1 MPSHRCRVHLYA
13 KRITYFYGHC
23 RGQGQSG
30 QMAGLA
36 GGSAGGA
43 GAAIGVLEILGVATG
58 SANGSGT
65 AHGNRGETI
74 ARFVYV
80 VPSESRVYR
89 VRGET

>member
-1 MPSHRCRVHLYA
+1 
-13 KRITYFYGHC
+13 
-23 RGQGQSG
+23 
-30 QMAGLA
+30 MA
-36 GGSAGGA
+36 
-43 GAAIGVLEILGVATG
+43 G

-65 AHGNRGETI
+65 AHGNRSETI